1 MVFTI
6 RICLSGLVLALSGR
20 TAYAIPQAN
29 ASERRVLPPVS
40 RSDAFSGAIEYSFD
54 TALNKTSA
62 RLETTLGSR
71 HGLARALF
79 GTPTVHTLIAAYD
92 FRGRVLPDYPDSIR
106 LTLVSDEFEQA
117 SSDYVPR
124 FRVVPILAVSV
135 GDTVLRYPLAIAQ
148 MTEELPAPNVPSRV
162 SLSPS
167 GDAPIGY
174 SQQVTHEIHIARSAT
189 ASIPICDFL
198 TLVSARNVQGTAA
211 GLDFRLDEPVVSGL
225 RAFAAKMNPDVVRA
239 GIHCR

>member
-6 RICLSGLVLALSGR
+6 RICLSGLVLALSVR
-20 TAYAIPQAN
+20 TAFAIPQVN
-29 ASERRVLPPVS
+29 VSERRVLPPVS

-71 HGLARALF
+71 HALARVLL
-79 GTPTVHTLIAAYD
+79 GPPTVHTLIAAYD
-92 FRGRVLPDYPDSIR
+92 FRGRVQPDYPDSIR
-106 LTLVSDEFEQA
+106 LTLISDEFEQA
-117 SSDYVPR
+117 SSDYVPV

-135 GDTVLRYPLAIAQ
+135 GDTVFRYPLAIAQ
-148 MTEELPAPNVPSRV
+148 MTVELPAPNLPSRV
-162 SLSPS
+162 SLQTLR
-167 GDAPIGY
+167 DAPIGY
-174 SQQVTHEIHIARSAT
+174 SQQFTHEIHIARTAT

-198 TLVSARNVQGTAA
+198 TIVSARNVQGTAA
-211 GLDFRLDEPVVSGL
+211 GLDFDLDEAVVSGL
-225 RAFAAKMNPDVVRA
+225 RAFAAKMNPDAVRD

>member
-6 RICLSGLVLALSGR
+6 RICLSGLVLALSVR
-20 TAYAIPQAN
+20 TAFAIPQVG
-29 ASERRVLPPVS
+29 ASERRILPPVS
-40 RSDAFSGAIEYSFD
+40 QSDAFSGAIEYSFD
-54 TALNKTSA
+54 TALNRTSA

-71 HGLARALF
+71 NALTRALS
-79 GTPTVHTLIAAYD
+79 GRPTVHTLIAAYD

-106 LTLVSDEFEQA
+106 LTLVSDEFEHA
-117 SSDYVPR
+117 SSDYVPL

-135 GDTVLRYPLAIAQ
+135 GDTVYRYPLGIAQ
-148 MTEELPAPNVPSRV
+148 TTEDLLAPNVPSRV

-174 SQQVTHEIHIARSAT
+174 SQQVTHEIHIARTAT

-198 TLVSARNVQGTAA
+198 TLVSARNLQGTAA
-211 GLDFRLDEPVVSGL
+211 GLDFHLDEAVVSGL
-225 RAFAAKMNPDVVRA
+225 RAFAVKMNPDTVRD